1 MNKIIYFVLGI
12 LLFLSNSLTV
22 NAQESVNHKTRLKL
36 DYQKNSENKIVLTS
50 ELSVKLKRYT
60 SYAGVPVKFYSGIDT
75 AKVLLGE
82 VITNNEGVASFIIS
96 SDEDVSRN
104 DDGFMNFSVE
114 YEGNDT
120 TKSCSSEAAAKEAEL
135 KLVFYQKD
143 SLKFIEVT
151 ALENGFQDE
160 ADMPIGELGVK
171 FFVKGTFSLLKF
183 NERKTDENGKVQ
195 VEFPADIPGDT
206 AGFVIV
212 VAKIEDDESYGNV
225 VAMGKINW
233 ASPIQPV
240 VEKQRGLGDTDAPLW
255 MVYTLII
262 LLSVVWFHYLYVII
276 QVFRIKRDAKKQ
288 EKIAVSEA

>member
-1 MNKIIYFVLGI
+1 MNKIIYLVFVVVFSLN
-12 LLFLSNSLTV
+12 LSLTV

-50 ELSVKLKRYT
+50 ALTVKQKRF
-60 SYAGVPVKFYSGIDT
+60 SPFIDVPVKFYSGIDT
-75 AKVLLGE
+75 TRVLLGE
-82 VITNNEGVASFIIS
+82 VITNNDGIASFIIS
-96 SDEDVSRN
+96 GDQEISRN
-104 DDGFMNFSVE
+104 DEGFMNFSVE

-120 TKSCSSEAAAKEAEL
+120 TTSCSNEAIAKEAEL

-151 ALENGFQDE
+151 ALAKSIQEENDLPVQE
-160 ADMPIGELGVK
+160 VKVK

-183 NERKTDENGKVQ
+183 NESETNENGKVE
-195 VEFPADIPGDT
+195 VAFPEDIPGDT
-206 AGFVIV
+206 AGVVSI
-212 VAKIEDDESYGNV
+212 VAKIEDDESYGTV

-240 VEKQRGLGDTDAPLW
+240 VEKHRGLGDTDAPLW

-262 LLSVVWFHYLYVII
+262 LLSAVWFHYLYVII
-276 QVFRIKRDAKKQ
+276 QVIRIKLDAKKQ
-288 EKIAVSEA
+288 ERSAVSEV